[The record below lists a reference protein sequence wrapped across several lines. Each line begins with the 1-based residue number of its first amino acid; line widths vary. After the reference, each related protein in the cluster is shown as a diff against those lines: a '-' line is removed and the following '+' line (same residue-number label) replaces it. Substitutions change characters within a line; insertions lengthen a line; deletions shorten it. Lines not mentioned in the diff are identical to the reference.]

1 MSGGKGGSTTSQVE
15 IPAWLENAAIENINR
30 ARDVQKIGYTPYYG
44 PDVAAFTPMQQQAMQ
59 ATGGAASAF
68 GLAPQGFDATAGI
81 PQAQEFAGGLMGYS
95 SQPLYQ
101 QSVNA
106 FRQARPAQAMALEG
120 MFIDP
125 YTGQYTAP
133 DYSPT
138 AEQISQTSYVE
149 RANRDATNAALK
161 QAEINKMLTADQVAS
176 AVDDQLAYRFG
187 DLSTGIADAQRSI
200 NDLYIPEGAT
210 AEEIAAATDA
220 VMNYRF
226 GDMTN
231 YLGGISDQIGG
242 IKQGP
247 TAAEIAAATDAA
259 LNLDYRFGD
268 VTDAIGGIDY
278 RLDALPSETNTTI
291 NLGTAIAEGTGGI
304 PAYVY
309 DLEGNLVSGP
319 TFNYDP
325 VPEGMTSG
333 YSFDMPPTYA
343 TATTYDYGTPEA
355 AKLAAHYGELGAAM
369 EEAAAN
375 NYVAPTG
382 SISTEEAL
390 AAAYQPLPEIV
401 GGEGLVPP
409 TDMGIM
415 DVLGTAT
422 AVTPL
427 SLGSALLTGSI
438 INPNTDPVSV
448 VDQGTKSSNL
458 PKGGAETDVV
468 TALASQGPTGTYNQA
483 YWAEKLA
490 SGATQA
496 ELKAEQDEIAAAG
509 GKVYTGSTPQ
519 ETTTTSASGSG
530 K

>member
-30 ARDVQKIGYTPYYG
+30 ARDVQTIGYTPYYG

-59 ATGGAASAF
+59 ATGSAASAF

-125 YTGQYTAP
+125 YTGQYVAP

-138 AEQISQTSYVE
+138 EQQLAQTSYAQAQSNQEAQYAHELALAQLQAQQDHSTNINVSGGTIE
-149 RANRDATNAALK
+149 QGPITVQTEQGPITVDPTMTYNPAFDASVAGGTVDYTGGNTN
-161 QAEINKMLTADQVAS
+161 VS
-176 AVDDQLAYRFG
+176 AV
-187 DLSTGIADAQRSI
+187 SDAQLE
-200 NDLYIPEGAT
+200 NQWEDLYGSGAT
-210 AEEIAAATDA
+210 TDTGYE
-220 VMNYRF
+220 V
-226 GDMTN
+226 
-231 YLGGISDQIGG
+231 I
-242 IKQGP
+242 
-247 TAAEIAAATDAA
+247 
-259 LNLDYRFGD
+259 
-268 VTDAIGGIDY
+268 
-278 RLDALPSETNTTI
+278 SETSSLDGGGYTTVLGPDGTEHYIANDI
-291 NLGTAIAEGTGGI
+291 NWD
-304 PAYVY
+304 YM
-309 DLEGNLVSGP
+309 D
-319 TFNYDP
+319 D
-325 VPEGMTSG
+325 TSG
-333 YSFDMPPTYA
+333 YVGGYGANVYDDADLMSQPVVPPSMAGEYHHP
-343 TATTYDYGTPEA
+343 DSKEA
-355 AKLAAHYGELGAAM
+355 AKLAAHYGELGSAM
-369 EEAAAN
+369 DEAALN
-375 NYVAPTG
+375 NYVAPIG

-390 AAAYQPLPEIV
+390 AAAYNPLPEIV
-401 GGEGLVPP
+401 GGAGLVPP

-415 DVLGTAT
+415 DVIGTGMN
-422 AVTPL
+422 VTPL
-427 SLGSALLTGSI
+427 NLLSAVTTGSI
-438 INPNTDPVSV
+438 LSPNTDPVPV
-448 VDQGTKSSNL
+448 VDQGTPAVSL
-458 PKGGAETDVV
+458 PAGGAETDVV

-496 ELKAEQDEIAAAG
+496 ELKAEQDAIANAG